1 MKKFLLMTLGLIF
14 LIGFSLPAA
23 ADVTVVATVDK
34 IKEITVM
41 EHILIDKD
49 IVIFVTVDDVA
60 EKAAEAATIG
70 NQTNENNKAC
80 ENCAEKVALID
91 DSLLGNLGII
101 NTNQATGNMNNQ
113 GNLVSVAVDDPVDP
127 PNDPPNDPPS
137 GYGFA
142 NAQASVEQKSTR
154 NTIDTVNVPFRN
166 AFIFNSINSNEGV
179 VGVNQSSGNIN
190 NQMNAV
196 AIAASL
202 GGAVALSEAD
212 LGQST
217 TLSRVHEDAVDKTSV
232 IFASVSDNHGVVFV
246 NQTSG
251 VLGNQ
256 SNVLSLAVALDSF
269 DW

>member
-23 ADVTVVATVDK
+23 ADVTVVATIDK

-49 IVIFVTVDDVA
+49 IDIFVTVDDVA
-60 EKAAEAATIG
+60 EKAAEAAAIG
-70 NQTNENNKAC
+70 NQTNENNEAC

-113 GNLVSVAVDDPVDP
+113 GNLVSVAVDDPEDP
-127 PNDPPNDPPS
+127 QNDSSS

-154 NTIDTVNVPFRN
+154 NTIDTVNVPFRD

-217 TLSRVHEDAVDKTSV
+217 TLSRVHEDAVAKTSV